1 MQCCLRGH
9 SARGCIFLLR
19 VARQCDRVLCARS
32 CRSWWNWFRENIS
45 FLCYQ
50 LYSNKAMSRLLHLQ
64 VFVITIVLRKK
75 KICVYY
81 KFYLDRNIR
90 RNILAYECWSC
101 VSRQKQLIK
110 HRELLDQ
117 TVWKY
122 IILKY
127 PCSFKNVYIEQ
138 HLIIL

>member
-9 SARGCIFLLR
+9 RARGCIFLLR

-64 VFVITIVLRKK
+64 VFVITIVLW
-75 KICVYY
+75 KIYICLLINFILIGISAY
-81 KFYLDRNIR
+81 K
-90 RNILAYECWSC
+90 CWSC
-101 VSRQKQLIK
+101 VYRQKQLIK
-110 HRELLDQ
+110 YRELLEQ

-122 IILKY
+122 IILKKY
-127 PCSFKNVYIEQ
+127 PRKVYIEQ